1 MQIDFIAKNYTISDR
16 LKEVIEKKVSK
27 FDNYFDADATA
38 RVVCREVNTDKYTM
52 ELTINFGGGK
62 VLRSEV
68 TSDNMFS
75 NIDIIMPKIERQ
87 VRRFKTIIDKKHK
100 GKPIELEFDESID
113 YKMPRVVKN
122 KKFNLKEISVDE
134 AIEALEMSEHSF
146 YIFINRANN
155 FVNVIYKRKDGNIG
169 LIDLVY

>member
-87 VRRFKTIIDKKHK
+87 VRRFKTIIDKKNK

>member
-1 MQIDFIAKNYTISDR
+1 MRIDFIAKNYTINDR
-16 LKEVIEKKVSK
+16 LKEVVEKKLGK
-27 FDNYFDADATA
+27 FDNYFDADAEA
-38 RVVCREVNTDKYTM
+38 RIVCREVNTDKYTM

-87 VRRFKTIIDKKHK
+87 VRRFKTIEGKKIK
-100 GKPIELEFDESID
+100 FKPEYELEGDIE
-113 YKMPRVVKN
+113 YKLPQVVKN
-122 KKFNLKEISVDE
+122 KKFTLKEISVDE
-134 AIEALEMSEHSF
+134 AIQALEMSEHSF
-146 YIFINRANN
+146 YVFINRANN